1 VVCIDNFIR
10 EEARL
15 EIAQDFDYWVEKN
28 KHYIIRDV
36 FYNNNIV
43 TGVTLEG
50 VVNRVLYMRLI
61 GRSQE
66 ASYGEF
72 RFRKLAENEIAEKKE
87 IEQENLIEI

>member
-1 VVCIDNFIR
+1 MGVVKR

-28 KHYIIRDV
+28 KHYVVRDV
-36 FYNNNIV
+36 FYNDNIA
-43 TGVTLEG
+43 TGVTLEE
-50 VVNRVLYMRLI
+50 VINRVLYMRLI
-61 GRSQE
+61 GKNQE

-72 RFRKLAENEIAEKKE
+72 RFRKLKEDEVSAEK